1 MKKYILLICVLII
14 TACGDDS
21 DPYNGSGTPPTESVK
36 RIGGFTALNGH
47 SVSGQLE
54 IVNILSNN
62 TNVFRTRP
70 DFSITTTLNKVSFY
84 LTDSIGTINLQASS
98 QKTKIGDLFGN
109 FSGTHEFSIGSSYT
123 NYSYAVVRNDSI
135 NENMGQAKLV
145 LPQIPDLSK

>member
-1 MKKYILLICVLII
+1 MTLAII
-14 TACGDDS
+14 VVDCEDGGGPDIG
-21 DPYNGSGTPPTESVK
+21 PGTPPTESVK

-54 IVNILSNN
+54 IVNVLSNN
-62 TNVFRTRP
+62 TNIFRTRP

-84 LTDSIGTINLQASS
+84 LTDSIGTINFQASS
-98 QKTKIGDLFGN
+98 QKTKVGDLFGN
-109 FSGTHEFSIGSSYT
+109 FPGTHEFSIGSSYT

-135 NENMGQAKLV
+135 NENMAQAKLV

>member
-1 MKKYILLICVLII
+1 MKNVLLLILIMLAA
-14 TACGDDS
+14 ACEDGG
-21 DPYNGSGTPPTESVK
+21 DPYIGSGTPPTESVK

-54 IVNILSNN
+54 IVNILSDN

-84 LTDSIGTINLQASS
+84 LTDSIGTIDLQASS

-109 FSGTHEFSIGSSYT
+109 FPGTHEFSIGSSYT
-123 NYSYAVVRNDSI
+123 NYNYAVVRNDSI
-135 NENMGQAKLV
+135 NENMAQAKLV